1 MHRRKIG
8 FVEGQRKAASS
19 RFNMGLVG
27 SRQARKSPAAT
38 FQPRTVQPFPTVA
51 PQVKK
56 PTQGAASLPSLRKHI
71 TARPIHPPTFFM
83 PLKSNSSSSELGK
96 NCRIG
101 LFKQ

>member
-71 TARPIHPPTFFM
+71 TANPPAHFFYA
-83 PLKSNSSSSELGK
+83 PQIE
-96 NCRIG
+96 
-101 LFKQ
+101 F